1 MSWTAAIIVS
11 AKRAQL
17 VFDAILP
24 DVVATQ
30 PDQIL
35 IVGDFLPAQT
45 VVAGWKPLW
54 TYLPVP
60 ALTHTTNDALVKRD
74 VAAQACTSDWI
85 AYFSDD
91 HMPAPDFG
99 VNLRQLTNPEFEPDS
114 AYPEYSDVY
123 VPMRVASQPGHVG
136 ERLNMGES
144 EHYCGGHAGVFRKSV
159 IERFPWS
166 AGPHHREWDKLNSY
180 RHQDAGVRYV
190 WTDRLTVIDVEP
202 GASPWM

>member
-17 VFDAILP
+17 VAETIFPAVLA
-24 DVVATQ
+24 VH
-30 PDQIL
+30 PDQVL
-35 IVGDFLPAQT
+35 VVGDIGPLMVLPP
-45 VVAGWKPLW
+45 WL
-54 TYLPVP
+54 YLHVP
-60 ALTHTTNDALVKRD
+60 DMTKGTNDALVKRD
-74 VAAQACTSDWI
+74 VAALACTSDWI

-123 VPMRVASQPGHVG
+123 VPTRVASQPGHVG

-180 RHQDAGVRYV
+180 RHQEAGVRYV

-202 GASPWM
+202 AASPWM